1 MAQPL
6 LDWLQTRTETGMDA
20 LSLVLPAAP
29 IANNG
34 ANGADAGAQDASG
47 DAAPVDFAALLAAG
61 LVPQDAASVLPVAPA
76 EVQAADKPAKPEGD
90 EALADVSA
98 TPLAALPI
106 ALQSPAGAHG
116 SAASKDAA
124 RATLTNAAAPS
135 AAATA
140 GNGKPGAH
148 VAAEAAT
155 IAGAAAQNSLTKLV
169 EQETLETGNAADAV
183 QGAPAEPNASLGHLL
198 HLGAAEPAAAR
209 PSAMLEVA
217 APVHGPDFAAALSQ
231 QVVWMA
237 DKDAQVA
244 ELRINP
250 PELGPVEVRLHISG
264 DDAVVQFASAHA
276 EVRSAI
282 EASLDR
288 LRESMAQAGVQL
300 GQTSVSAESFR
311 DQSAQGS
318 GAGEH
323 RKGYRTVVEQTDP
336 QWTPAP
342 IASGV
347 RRGLVDL
354 FA

>member
-1 MAQPL
+1 
-6 LDWLQTRTETGMDA
+6 MDA
-20 LSLVLPAAP
+20 LSLVLPAAT

-34 ANGADAGAQDASG
+34 ASGADAGALDARG
-47 DAAPVDFAALLAAG
+47 DAAPVDFATLLAAG
-61 LVPQDAASVLPVAPA
+61 LIPQDAASVLPVAPA
-76 EVQAADKPAKPEGD
+76 ALQDPEQAEKPKGD
-90 EALADVSA
+90 EALAEAGA

-106 ALQSPAGAHG
+106 ALHTPAGTHG
-116 SAASKDAA
+116 SGASRDAGAVLPDAA
-124 RATLTNAAAPS
+124 DA
-135 AAATA
+135 AAATT
-140 GNGKPGAH
+140 NGKPGAH
-148 VAAEAAT
+148 IAAEAAT
-155 IAGAAAQNSLTKLV
+155 IAGATEQAGLTKLL
-169 EQETLETGNAADAV
+169 EHETHPLEAGSAAEAMRD
-183 QGAPAEPNASLGHLL
+183 APAESSASLGHLV
-198 HLGAAEPAAAR
+198 HLGATEKPATAQ

-250 PELGPVEVRLHISG
+250 PELGPVEVRLHITG

-282 EASLDR
+282 EAAIDR
-288 LRESMAQAGVQL
+288 LRESLAQAGVQL

-311 DQSAQGS
+311 EQNAQYA
-318 GAGEH
+318 GAGEQ
-323 RKGYRTVVEQTDP
+323 RGGYRTGAEHTEA
-336 QWTPAP
+336 QWEPTS

>member
-1 MAQPL
+1 
-6 LDWLQTRTETGMDA
+6 MDA
-20 LSLVLPAAP
+20 LSLVLPAAT

-34 ANGADAGAQDASG
+34 ANGADAGALDARG
-47 DAAPVDFAALLAAG
+47 DAAPVDFATLLAAG
-61 LVPQDAASVLPVAPA
+61 LIPQDAASVLPVAPA
-76 EVQAADKPAKPEGD
+76 AVEDPEQVEKPQSD
-90 EALADVSA
+90 EALAEAGA

-106 ALQSPAGAHG
+106 ALHNPAGRHG
-116 SAASKDAA
+116 SGASGDAA
-124 RATLTNAAAPS
+124 AVLPHAADA
-135 AAATA
+135 AAATTPA
-140 GNGKPGAH
+140 NGKPGAH
-148 VAAEAAT
+148 IAAEAAT
-155 IAGAAAQNSLTKLV
+155 IAGATAQTGLTKLV
-169 EQETLETGNAADAV
+169 EHETHPLEAGSAAEAV
-183 QGAPAEPNASLGHLL
+183 RDAPAESSASLGHLI
-198 HLGAAEPAAAR
+198 HLGATEKSATAQ

-282 EASLDR
+282 EAAIDR
-288 LRESMAQAGVQL
+288 LRESLAQAGVQL

-311 DQSAQGS
+311 EQNAQYA
-318 GAGEH
+318 GAGEQ
-323 RKGYRTVVEQTDP
+323 RNGYRTGAEHTEA
-336 QWTPAP
+336 QWEPTP

>member
-1 MAQPL
+1 M
-6 LDWLQTRTETGMDA
+6 
-20 LSLVLPAAP
+20 
-29 IANNG
+29 
-34 ANGADAGAQDASG
+34 
-47 DAAPVDFAALLAAG
+47 
-61 LVPQDAASVLPVAPA
+61 
-76 EVQAADKPAKPEGD
+76 
-90 EALADVSA
+90 
-98 TPLAALPI
+98 
-106 ALQSPAGAHG
+106 
-116 SAASKDAA
+116 
-124 RATLTNAAAPS
+124 
-135 AAATA
+135 
-140 GNGKPGAH
+140 
-148 VAAEAAT
+148 
-155 IAGAAAQNSLTKLV
+155 AGAAAQTGLAKLG
-169 EQETLETGNAADAV
+169 EHETHPLEAASAAEAV
-183 QGAPAEPNASLGHLL
+183 HDAPAESSASLGHLL
-198 HLGAAEPAAAR
+198 HLGGTENHAAAQ

-217 APVHGPDFAAALSQ
+217 APVHGPDFASALSQ

-282 EASLDR
+282 EAAIER

-311 DQSAQGS
+311 EQSGQYS

-323 RKGYRTVVEQTDP
+323 RNGYRTSAERADP
-336 QWTPAP
+336 QGTPTP
-342 IASGV
+342 SASGV